1 MWRAPLLMHV
11 PSNAAQAI
19 PVLMFWEVRRK
30 DFLETFAH
38 HCVTL
43 TLIAYS
49 YSLKC
54 AAKRSDVS
62 GAQQQEKCPQLH
74 AISSVTV
81 GYYQSYGSQMCAR
94 ALYHLRVMRCH
105 AV

>member
-1 MWRAPLLMHV
+1 MFHG
-11 PSNAAQAI
+11 AQAI

-54 AAKRSDVS
+54 AV
-62 GAQQQEKCPQLH
+62 
-74 AISSVTV
+74 
-81 GYYQSYGSQMCAR
+81 
-94 ALYHLRVMRCH
+94 
-105 AV
+105 

>member
-62 GAQQQEKCPQLH
+62 GAQQLKRG
-74 AISSVTV
+74 SS
-81 GYYQSYGSQMCAR
+81 CIN
-94 ALYHLRVMRCH
+94 LLCH
-105 AV
+105 SWLLSVVW